1 MRALFLIDGEHYPPV
16 VVDAMKSI
24 EESLGVEGVAAA
36 FLGGTEKLKE
46 GTDYGV
52 PLVRAQDP
60 VSAVERALEAH
71 AVEVV
76 VDLSDEPVVGYRE
89 RMRIASLALAAGAR
103 YKGSDFE
110 LRPPEYHVV
119 STKPSLA
126 VIGTGKRVGKTAV
139 SGYLARLLAKNGF
152 EPGVV
157 SMGRGGPPEPEI
169 VEGHKMEVGSA
180 YLLEALSH
188 GAHAAS
194 DYYETAALSR
204 VMTVGCR
211 RCGGGLSGEPFVSN
225 VLEGARLAN
234 TLETK
239 VTIFDGS
246 GAAVPPVAV
255 EGRVLVAG
263 AHQDPEYVTGFLG
276 AYRLLVSDLLVLT
289 MSEEPMADR
298 EKVRGI
304 IEAVREV
311 EPGLRVIPA
320 VFRPR
325 PVGEVRNL
333 KVAYV
338 STAPRAVLDLLCRH
352 LEEMY
357 GCEVVAASGSL
368 SDRRELTRDLEGM
381 RGMGVEAYLT
391 EIKAA
396 AVDVVTRRGA
406 AEGKPVFYCDN
417 DPVGLPGWDELD
429 GALLEL
435 ARKVVAGFGGK
446 EQVVRSDRLVY
457 NMNHDAPA
465 VRD

>member
-1 MRALFLIDGEHYPPV
+1 MRGLFLIDGEHHPPV
-16 VVDAMKSI
+16 VLDAMKST
-24 EESLGVEGVAAA
+24 EESLGIEGVAAA

-46 GTDYGV
+46 DTDYGV
-52 PLVRAQDP
+52 PLVKAPDP
-60 VSAVERALEAH
+60 ITVVEKALKAY

-76 VDLSDEPVVGYRE
+76 VDLSDEPVIGYRE

-103 YKGSDFE
+103 YKGSDFD
-110 LRPPEYHVV
+110 LHPPKYHAV

-139 SGYLARLLAKNGF
+139 SGYLARLLTKNGF

-157 SMGRGGPPEPEI
+157 SMGRGGPPEPEV
-169 VEGHKMEVGSA
+169 VEGNKMQVGSA
-180 YLLEALSH
+180 FLLEALSR

-204 VMTVGCR
+204 VVTVGCR

-234 TLETK
+234 RLKTG

-255 EGRVLVAG
+255 EGRILVAG

-276 AYRLLVSDLLVLT
+276 AYRLLVSDLLILT
-289 MSEEPMADR
+289 MSEELMADR
-298 EKVRGI
+298 EKVRRI
-304 IEAVREV
+304 IKAAREV
-311 EPGLRVIPA
+311 APGLQVIPT

-333 KVAYV
+333 KVAYL

-352 LEEMY
+352 LEETY
-357 GCEVVAASGSL
+357 GCKVIAASGSL
-368 SDRRELTRDLEGM
+368 SNRKELSRDLEWM
-381 RGMGVEAYLT
+381 RGIGVEAYLT

-406 AEGKPVFYCDN
+406 AEEKPVFYCDN
-417 DPVGLPGWDELD
+417 DPVGLPGWDELE
-429 GALLEL
+429 GTLLEL
-435 ARKVVAGFGGK
+435 AQKAVARFGGK
-446 EQVVRSDRLVY
+446 E
-457 NMNHDAPA
+457 
-465 VRD
+465 